1 MPRLASVFRRFVASR
16 RAVAAIEFA
25 MVVPIFLLML
35 LASFDAGNGIAVYMK
50 VRSATYS
57 LAAITNQ
64 YPTIQTADMTTIT
77 SATAKVLA
85 PYSSAPAVVVISQIR
100 ANSATQ
106 AVVSWSYSP
115 TAGNA
120 LTQGAA
126 FSNLPAN
133 FALNTCGGA
142 YPCYMILRA
151 GAVQLFAVIR
161 LFHDRPDHA
170 LGQPVRH
177 SAHHRLHPIQRRA
190 RCVHAVGSLVVGL
203 LNANIRRRQGR
214 RRDRRRA

>member
-25 MVVPIFLLML
+25 MVVPILLLML

-126 FSNLPAN
+126 FSNLWIGHRPISHRPDTNCGGGASAKSDWPAAGQ
-133 FALNTCGGA
+133 FAL
-142 YPCYMILRA
+142 
-151 GAVQLFAVIR
+151 VI
-161 LFHDRPDHA
+161 
-170 LGQPVRH
+170 
-177 SAHHRLHPIQRRA
+177 
-190 RCVHAVGSLVVGL
+190 GL
-203 LNANIRRRQGR
+203 ISCPR
-214 RRDRRRA
+214 

>member
-25 MVVPIFLLML
+25 MVVPIILLML

-142 YPCYMILRA
+142 YPCYMILA
-151 GAVQLFAVIR
+151 QVQYSYSPSFGY
-161 LFHDRPDHA
+161 FMT
-170 LGQPVRH
+170 G
-177 SAHHRLHPIQRRA
+177 PITLSD
-190 RCVHAVGSLVVGL
+190 SLYATPRTTVCIPYNGVP
-203 LNANIRRRQGR
+203 A
-214 RRDRRRA
+214 ACTP

>member
-25 MVVPIFLLML
+25 MVVPILLLML

-50 VRSATYS
+50 VRSATYT

-85 PYSSAPAVVVISQIR
+85 PYSSAPVVVIISQIE
-100 ANSATQ
+100 ATTATQ

-115 TAGNA
+115 TNGYA
-120 LTQGAA
+120 LAQWSPFT
-126 FSNLPAN
+126 NLPAN
-133 FALNTCGGA
+133 FALNTCGGI
-142 YPCYMILRA
+142 YPCYMILA
-151 GAVQLFAVIR
+151 QVQYSYSPSFGYFMTGPITLSDSLYATPR
-161 LFHDRPDHA
+161 T
-170 LGQPVRH
+170 
-177 SAHHRLHPIQRRA
+177 SA
-190 RCVHAVGSLVVGL
+190 CVLYPPQSVNSC
-203 LNANIRRRQGR
+203 
-214 RRDRRRA
+214 